1 MEHEEDAELLL
12 ESRYRVVALWKE
24 EASELLEAGRVEL
37 YALLPAMKGAT
48 YELLS
53 QSLRAMEDFY
63 AGDESRLGMH
73 WLWFGTL
80 LDRATTVSQQDK
92 ERTRREM
99 SESESLLD
107 SNPFVRDRVAKGEAR
122 GRAEGEAKGLQ
133 EALLIVV
140 ELRFPALLDLA
151 QEKAKRAKQ
160 PDALKVV
167 LRGIN
172 SASSEE
178 IARAFLDSLAA

>member
-1 MEHEEDAELLL
+1 MEYEEDRELLV

-24 EASELLEAGRVEL
+24 EVRELLAAGRVEL
-37 YALLPAMKGAT
+37 YALLPALKGAT
-48 YELLS
+48 YESLA
-53 QSLRAMEDFY
+53 QGLRAMKDFY

-80 LDRATTVSQQDK
+80 LDRTTTVSQQDK
-92 ERTRREM
+92 ERTRMEM

-107 SNPFVRDRVAKGEAR
+107 SNPFVRDRVARGEAR
-122 GRAEGEAKGLQ
+122 GEAKGLQ
-133 EALLIVV
+133 EALIIAV
-140 ELRFPALLDLA
+140 ELRFPSLLDLA
-151 QEKAKRAKQ
+151 QERAKRAQQ
-160 PDALKVV
+160 PDVLKVV

-172 SASSEE
+172 SAASEE